1 MVGHVLESG
10 SGGQGYAS
18 WVPRKHIPL
27 NQTLC
32 HISKSD
38 FFVLVST
45 CAIDI
50 NNIMV
55 TATTLRS
62 NMH

>member
-1 MVGHVLESG
+1 MVDQVLGSG
-10 SGGQGYAS
+10 SGGKEHAS
-18 WVPRKHIPL
+18 WVPRKHTPL

-32 HISKSD
+32 RISRPEFS
-38 FFVLVST
+38 VLVSN

-55 TATTLRS
+55 TATPLRS
-62 NMH
+62 RMH